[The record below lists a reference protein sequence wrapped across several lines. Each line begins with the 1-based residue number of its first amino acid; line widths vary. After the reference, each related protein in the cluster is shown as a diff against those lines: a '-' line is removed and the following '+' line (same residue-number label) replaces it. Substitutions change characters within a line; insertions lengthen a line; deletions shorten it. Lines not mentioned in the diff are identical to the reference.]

1 MPKTL
6 SLTEAK
12 AKLSELVGDVADQ
25 QERVIVT
32 RNGRPAAVLIS
43 PDDLE
48 SLEETLA
55 EHTPRARESP
65 LATRRHTPSRT
76 RPQPTAGEGR
86 RRHSGGARR
95 DPGRPHTPGEA
106 AQGRARRRAVCAS
119 GSVSDPVSA

>member
-55 EHTPRARESP
+55 VLSDPELLARVRQG
-65 LATRRHTPSRT
+65 LAE
-76 RPQPTAGEGR
+76 AEA
-86 RRHSGGARR
+86 AR
-95 DPGRPHTPGEA
+95 GRPLEEVLAEHNP
-106 AQGRARRRAVCAS
+106 Q
-119 GSVSDPVSA
+119 SA